1 MITYIIRRVLI
12 SIPVL
17 FFIVLSTFLLI
28 HAVPGGPFDN
38 VGERPMPEIVRERL
52 ENRYGLNEPLSAQ
65 FFLYMG
71 NLAQGEL
78 GPLFNTPSRDVNDIV
93 SETFPVSIQLGMM
106 SLIVG
111 FSLGIPLGVVA
122 ALRHNSALDYAATF
136 FAVMGVSVPSLV
148 LGPLLILIFGVYLKW
163 FDFGR
168 WGAEPPFV
176 LGFLPKFDQMF
187 GENAKFFELAIMPV
201 FALGTAY
208 SASIA
213 RLTRAGLLEV
223 LDSDYIRTA
232 YAKGLRPSTV
242 VGIHA
247 LKNSLIPVAT
257 ILGPLLA
264 GAVTGALITENI
276 FAINGMGRQFVLS
289 IGQREYFLLTS
300 LTLLFAVLLIL
311 GNLMVDIL
319 YAWLDPR
326 IRYD

>member
-1 MITYIIRRVLI
+1 MITYIIRRSLI

-17 FFIVLSTFLLI
+17 FFIILATFLLV
-28 HAVPGGPFDN
+28 HAIPGGPFDS
-38 VGERPMPEIVRERL
+38 VGERPMPPAVRERL
-52 ENRYGLNEPLSAQ
+52 ENRYGLNKPLPEQ
-65 FFLYMG
+65 FFLYFG
-71 NLAQGEL
+71 NLARGEL
-78 GPLFNTPSRDVNDIV
+78 GPLFSTPSRDVNDIV
-93 SETFPVSIQLGMM
+93 AETFPVSIQLGLMA
-106 SLIVG
+106 LTVG
-111 FSLGIPLGVVA
+111 FSIGIPAGIIA
-122 ALRHNSALDYAATF
+122 ALRHNSMIDYAATF
-136 FAVMGVSVPSLV
+136 MAVLGVSIPNLV
-148 LGPLLILIFGVYLKW
+148 LGPILILIFGVYLKW

-168 WGAEPPFV
+168 WGSEPPFV
-176 LGFLPKFDQMF
+176 LGFIPQFSDMF
-187 GENAKFFELAIMPV
+187 GPDAKFFELAIMPV

-208 SASIA
+208 SGGIA
-213 RLTRAGLLEV
+213 RLTRAGLLDV

-232 YAKGLRPSTV
+232 YAKGLKPSTV
-242 VGIHA
+242 VIVHA

-311 GNLMVDIL
+311 GNLMVDII

-326 IRYD
+326 IRFD